1 MEGHGSFQRDR
12 GTALPDF
19 HSHPDVNAYFDCAQ
33 YKHFDCAQ
41 YKHFDCAQYKH
52 FDCAQYKHAE
62 SHLDLEPGRAEHAD
76 RFAHRYPFPHTKRH
90 TYKIR

>member
-1 MEGHGSFQRDR
+1 MEGHGSFQCDR

-33 YKHFDCAQ
+33 YKYFDCAQ
-41 YKHFDCAQYKH
+41 H
-52 FDCAQYKHAE
+52 KHAE

-76 RFAHRYPFPHTKRH
+76 RFAHRYPFPHTVRH
-90 TYKIR
+90 TDQITFGKAVL